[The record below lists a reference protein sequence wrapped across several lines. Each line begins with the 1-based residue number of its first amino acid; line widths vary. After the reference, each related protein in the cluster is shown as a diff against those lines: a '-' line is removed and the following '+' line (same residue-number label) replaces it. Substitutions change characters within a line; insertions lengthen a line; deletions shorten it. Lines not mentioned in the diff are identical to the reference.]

1 VAILEKFNRKA
12 KIDNESGLSTNPYL
26 QGGRFFNNS
35 GNPNMKVRGLTIPFY
50 RPPGGGFFY
59 LLFSPSSVL
68 TCFLPVFI
76 C

>member
-35 GNPNMKVRGLTIPFY
+35 GNPNMKLRGLSFLR
-50 RPPGGGFFY
+50 RPSIDHQVAV
-59 LLFSPSSVL
+59 FSIY
-68 TCFLPVFI
+68 CFHLPQY
-76 C
+76 